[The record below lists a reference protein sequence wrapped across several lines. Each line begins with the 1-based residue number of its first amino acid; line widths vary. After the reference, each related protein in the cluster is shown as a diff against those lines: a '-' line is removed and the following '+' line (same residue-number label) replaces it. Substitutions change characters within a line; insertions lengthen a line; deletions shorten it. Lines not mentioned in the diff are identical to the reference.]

1 MNTDQLSMNFD
12 QASSFVRTRARRS
25 DCITSREA
33 AKNAVTGKAD
43 SERKA
48 IVVSVKSAQAGATAR
63 EVAMA
68 TGIDYIAVQRR
79 IAECG
84 LNKSE
89 LRRDGCAVW
98 VAA

>member
-1 MNTDQLSMNFD
+1 MTTAQLSINFEHVG
-12 QASSFVRTRARRS
+12 FVHTRARRS
-25 DCITSREA
+25 DFGTSRVA
-33 AKNAVTGKAD
+33 AQNAVSGKAD
-43 SERKA
+43 RERKTITA
-48 IVVSVKSAQAGATAR
+48 AVRSAQAGATAR
-63 EVAMA
+63 EVSAA

-84 LNKSE
+84 LHKSE